1 MNPHPVARIPSRFER
16 NLPAGDARIQEFTSD
31 CSSLLLE
38 VSIRADIR
46 RLFHAL
52 TVPEYLEAWISFPG
66 DHFGCS
72 TIASRNNEDFLIE
85 HSCEGKREFSIAGT
99 YSVCRRHNLSFSWR
113 VDGNLRMPKT
123 EIDIRLHGDF
133 ENTRLVLQQSGFA
146 SPSDWRGTGRCG
158 QPRSEG
164 SSPYMTRR
172 RSGRRQILAW
182 DCCNQRSRA
191 NAGRLKA
198 RNINV
203 SEMNGA
209 LVSA

>member
-1 MNPHPVARIPSRFER
+1 MNAHPIALIPSRFER
-16 NLPAGDARIQEFTSD
+16 SLPACEARIQEFTSD

-113 VDGNLRMPKT
+113 IDGNLRMPKT
-123 EIDIRLHGDF
+123 EVDIRLRGDF
-133 ENTRLVLQQSGFA
+133 ENTRLILQQSGFA
-146 SPSDWRGTGRCG
+146 TPSDCAWHKELWSASLGRLIALYDLSELRTPANLQMG
-158 QPRSEG
+158 LLQSTQPR
-164 SSPYMTRR
+164 RR
-172 RSGRRQILAW
+172 REA
-182 DCCNQRSRA
+182 
-191 NAGRLKA
+191 
-198 RNINV
+198 
-203 SEMNGA
+203 
-209 LVSA
+209 